1 MTLTKKNALLL
12 SSMFALALIIV
23 LVPDLALADAAAI
36 GAKVEKS
43 VNDIISVV
51 KNVGYGICTLGIIGG
66 GIMWGFFNNP
76 RGKGVVIAGCV
87 GAGIIYFADQL
98 VTIFQ

>member
-1 MTLTKKNALLL
+1 MTRTKKNALLL

-43 VNDIISVV
+43 VNDIISIVT
-51 KNVGYGICTLGIIGG
+51 NIGYGLCTIGAIVG
-66 GIMWGFFNNP
+66 GILWGTGNP
-76 RGKGVVIAGCV
+76 RGKGIVLGAIIGAGVIAV
-87 GAGIIYFADQL
+87 AGEL
-98 VTIFQ
+98 VKLLQ